1 MTASFTELVI
11 SEIDDYIK
19 NNAGV
24 DVFDLPQNVG
34 DAIGEVEPI
43 FTSGLDSSL
52 VFILKISP
60 KHGKPSL
67 FLFTQVMEVF
77 LFIGPKSRTI
87 QVNLC
92 LRRKKG
98 GLSFE
103 KRKYLGNRY
112 KRKIWA
118 C

>member
-11 SEIDDYIK
+11 QEIDDYIK

-60 KHGKPSL
+60 KQGKTEFISLDTGDGGIFVHRSKVKNNPSEL
-67 FLFTQVMEVF
+67 M
-77 LFIGPKSRTI
+77 
-87 QVNLC
+87 
-92 LRRKKG
+92 
-98 GLSFE
+98 FE
-103 KRKYLGNRY
+103 TEEG
-112 KRKIWA
+112 WTEF
-118 C
+118 

>member
-11 SEIDDYIK
+11 QEIDDYIK

-52 VFILKISP
+52 VFILKY
-60 KHGKPSL
+60 HLNREKPSL

-77 LFIGPKSRTI
+77 FVHRSKVKNNPSELM
-87 QVNLC
+87 
-92 LRRKKG
+92 
-98 GLSFE
+98 FE
-103 KRKYLGNRY
+103 TEEG
-112 KRKIWA
+112 WTEF
-118 C
+118 